1 MRPFTIVFLV
11 AAASGMFFSGFS
23 TWDFVTHLDRDV
35 HDVHCS
41 FIPGVLES
49 DSSASSGC
57 HVTLM
62 SPYSSVFRAA
72 IWGGIPI
79 ALGGLA
85 VFSFLLFR
93 GLDLALNRR
102 EDDKRATTFL
112 LLATLLPVLTS
123 LGMGYLSMVQLGAAC
138 KLCIGIYIS
147 SVVAFGAAFGIRAQG
162 VGEDMDGF
170 GREFGLSFAEGVGFV
185 LVPALLYAA
194 LAPDYSKYVGTCGTL
209 LKPEDTNQVLL
220 PIGQQVSGKTTIEVF
235 DPLCPACKGFEGR
248 LAASGMA
255 GELKRSALMFPLDNT
270 CNWMVSNT
278 LHPGACMVSE
288 AVLCADAKADNVI
301 VWAFEHQDELR
312 AAAAKNPDAA
322 KDLVTGAFPELK
334 ACIGSPAVKSRLN
347 KSLRFAVANQLPV
360 LTPQLYV
367 ENTKLCDADTDLGL
381 DYALSR
387 LLSNG
392 ATKETP

>member
-1 MRPFTIVFLV
+1 
-11 AAASGMFFSGFS
+11 MFFSGFS